1 MLPFSP
7 YYLPY
12 LSSTVD
18 ISFKLVDTFRY
29 CRALPPIMSFP
40 NFDSLTESDKL
51 KLTVLCDVKKICNE
65 VGSGL
70 TQKVTFDKQSVE
82 LIAEMVWRKVQDY
95 GTDLELFARHAKHT
109 TINADDVR
117 LLVRKN
123 ESLKERITKISEE
136 LSSGSSKKKRKDKDF
151 DAGLEAGPSDAG
163 NDNNLIGN
171 FDMMDDFLDD

>member
-1 MLPFSP
+1 M
-7 YYLPY
+7 
-12 LSSTVD
+12 
-18 ISFKLVDTFRY
+18 
-29 CRALPPIMSFP
+29 AFP
-40 NFDSLTESDKL
+40 HFDSLSETDKL

-70 TQKVTFDKQSVE
+70 SQRVSFEKQAVE

-123 ESLKERITKISEE
+123 ECLKDRIKRISED
-136 LSSGSSKKKRKDKDF
+136 LNSASSSKKRKKDKELDI
-151 DAGLEAGPSDAG
+151 DLEAGSSNSG
-163 NDNNLIGN
+163 TDNNLIGN
-171 FDMMDDFLDD
+171 FDMMDDLLDD